1 MFGTE
6 IHWVTFTILV
16 VQIAILPF
24 LYINYLYDKSNL
36 YRKRFLYLTI
46 VFIIYNFFSGLFPDV
61 SIPIPTLIQ
70 NLIAYGV
77 GILYVL
83 YFVYYIYNEFHIT
96 PFKYFSVKSIFTY
109 LISLFIFLFVIPL
122 IIGYDLNFT
131 RKLFIFIPLVLAII
145 YSFKTSLRLLNIYQ
159 KESINNLQKHYK
171 LRIISANI
179 GVFSLLTLPIIVFI
193 GDYQYIEQPLV
204 NLGYFVM
211 LNVYIKNQ
219 IRLQRANQEII
230 SNYYKTEEQKQ
241 PLDTFNLTTK
251 EKEVATLILK
261 NYKYKDIA
269 ELMFITEKT
278 VSKHASNI
286 FKKANVSNRNDF
298 KNKINN

>member
-61 SIPIPTLIQ
+61 TIPIPTLIQ

-122 IIGYDLNFT
+122 ILGYDLNFT

-251 EKEVATLILK
+251 EKEVAALILK

-286 FKKANVSNRNDF
+286 FKKTNVSNRNDF